1 MRLVLV
7 VLSILRLDVVM
18 NPPVF
23 NNCAGSLHLFGRV
36 SGLGLMH
43 VTLFFTVTLDFAT
56 FAYEFLHPVVL
67 RD

>member
-23 NNCAGSLHLFGRV
+23 NNCAGSLAWIWPVWRAKI
-36 SGLGLMH
+36 MH
-43 VTLFFTVTLDFAT
+43 ETLPRPDEPKTDRPP
-56 FAYEFLHPVVL
+56 YIVVG
-67 RD
+67 

>member
-23 NNCAGSLHLFGRV
+23 NNCTGSLACIWPVWRAKI
-36 SGLGLMH
+36 MH
-43 VTLFFTVTLDFAT
+43 VSQ
-56 FAYEFLHPVVL
+56 HPSVL
-67 RD
+67 ERHAIY